1 MRSPGMYLQFIAAL
15 LAVQSA
21 SMGGSFLPV
30 GGLASATNGI
40 VGFKISMATSLLFML
55 TQSVTGTSNVQAGT
69 AFVDAAFE
77 HLGERSGRL
86 FFDMMKTTEKTGI
99 DAPLSPLHH
108 VINFDDHRNEQI
120 AVLFAFLKEL
130 NDRGCV
136 SRIVCES
143 TAGTT
148 RFGMLGNV
156 TKDFFDTNAGVTT
169 GAVSGFVAAARTGR
183 SEGIAG
189 CAQAFRECTADLP
202 YVLRSVELM

>member
-1 MRSPGMYLQFIAAL
+1 MRRAICLPFPPLAADRQLRPLRRPPCYDSPSWMDIRW
-15 LAVQSA
+15 
-21 SMGGSFLPV
+21 PHTWRR
-30 GGLASATNGI
+30 GLG
-40 VGFKISMATSLLFML
+40 
-55 TQSVTGTSNVQAGT
+55 
-69 AFVDAAFE
+69 
-77 HLGERSGRL
+77 
-86 FFDMMKTTEKTGI
+86 
-99 DAPLSPLHH
+99 
-108 VINFDDHRNEQI
+108 FDDQQNEQI

-169 GAVSGFVAAARTGR
+169 GAVSAFVAAARTGR

-189 CAQAFRECTADLP
+189 CAKAFRECTADLP
-202 YVLRSVELM
+202 HVLRSVDLM